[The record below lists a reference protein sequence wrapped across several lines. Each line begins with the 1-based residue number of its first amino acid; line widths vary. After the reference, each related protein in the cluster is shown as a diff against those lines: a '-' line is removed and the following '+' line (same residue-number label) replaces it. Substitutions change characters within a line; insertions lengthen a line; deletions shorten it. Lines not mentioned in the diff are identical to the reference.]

1 MPRPIDHAERAYR
14 DALWALLEDAPPA
27 PAPMPYDRD
36 AEIAEMIRDLETRTP
51 KG

>member
-1 MPRPIDHAERAYR
+1 MPRPIDHAERAYL
-14 DALWALLEDAPPA
+14 DALWALLDDAP

-36 AEIAEMIRDLETRTP
+36 AEIAEMLRELENPAP